1 MAQKSTF
8 VAMAVSIYFQ
18 DIKRPYFV
26 SNQRISSWLDA
37 LARQYGRSVE
47 ELNIVF
53 MSDDELLKINQQFL
67 QHDYYTDIITFDNG
81 TTDKMILGE
90 LYISLDRVRDNAKI
104 MGEKYQSELLRVTA
118 HGVLHL
124 IGYQDKKSEQIV
136 EMRACESEAIS
147 LYLSMNPSLNAE
159 KI

>member
-1 MAQKSTF
+1 
-8 VAMAVSIYFQ
+8 MAVSIYFQ

-37 LARQYGRSVE
+37 LARQYGRSVG

-90 LYISLDRVRDNAKI
+90 LYISLDRVRDNAKT
-104 MGEKYQSELLRVTA
+104 MSEKYQAELLRVVA

-136 EMRACESEAIS
+136 EMRACESDAIS
-147 LYLSMNPSLNAE
+147 LYLSMNSSLKE
-159 KI
+159 KKS

>member
-1 MAQKSTF
+1 
-8 VAMAVSIYFQ
+8 MAVSIYFQ
-18 DIKRPYFV
+18 DVKRPYFV

-81 TTDKMILGE
+81 TTDQLIMGE
-90 LYISLDRVRDNAKI
+90 LYISLDRVRDNAKT
-104 MGEKYQSELLRVTA
+104 MGEKYQLELFRVVA

-124 IGYQDKKSEQIV
+124 IGYQDKKSKQIV
-136 EMRACESEAIS
+136 EMRACESDAIL
-147 LYLSMNPSLNAE
+147 LYLSMNPSLNA
-159 KI
+159 KNI

>member
-1 MAQKSTF
+1 
-8 VAMAVSIYFQ
+8 MAVSIYFQ
-18 DIKRPYFV
+18 DVKRPYFV

-53 MSDDELLKINQQFL
+53 MSDEELLKINQQFL

-81 TTDKMILGE
+81 TTDQLIMGE
-90 LYISLDRVRDNAKI
+90 LYISLDRVRDNAKT
-104 MGEKYQSELLRVTA
+104 MGEKYQLELLRVVA

-136 EMRACESEAIS
+136 EMRACESDAI
-147 LYLSMNPSLNAE
+147 LVYLSMNPSLNA
-159 KI
+159 KNI

>member
-18 DIKRPYFV
+18 DVKRPYFV

-53 MSDDELLKINQQFL
+53 MSDEELLKINQQFL

-81 TTDKMILGE
+81 TTDQLIMGE
-90 LYISLDRVRDNAKI
+90 LYISLDRVRDNAKT
-104 MGEKYQSELLRVTA
+104 MGEKYQLELLRVVA

-136 EMRACESEAIS
+136 EMRACESDAI
-147 LYLSMNPSLNAE
+147 LVYLSMNPSLNA
-159 KI
+159 KNI

>member
-8 VAMAVSIYFQ
+8 VDMAVSIYFQ
-18 DIKRPYFV
+18 DVKRPYFV

-81 TTDKMILGE
+81 TTDKMILG
-90 LYISLDRVRDNAKI
+90 
-104 MGEKYQSELLRVTA
+104 
-118 HGVLHL
+118 
-124 IGYQDKKSEQIV
+124 
-136 EMRACESEAIS
+136 
-147 LYLSMNPSLNAE
+147 
-159 KI
+159 

>member
-8 VAMAVSIYFQ
+8 VDMAVYIYFQ
-18 DIKRPYFV
+18 DVKRPYFV

-37 LARQYGRSVE
+37 LARQYGRSIA
-47 ELNIVF
+47 ELNIIF
-53 MSDDELLKINQQFL
+53 LSDEELLKINQQFL

-81 TTDKMILGE
+81 TTDQTILGE
-90 LYISLDRVRDNAKI
+90 LYISLDRVRDNANI
-104 MGEKYQSELLRVTA
+104 IGEKYQSELLRVVA

-136 EMRACESEAIS
+136 EMRACESDAIS
-147 LYLSMNPSLNAE
+147 LFLSMNSPLREN

>member
-18 DIKRPYFV
+18 DVKRPYFV

-81 TTDKMILGE
+81 TTDQLIMGE
-90 LYISLDRVRDNAKI
+90 LYFSLDRVRDNAKT
-104 MGEKYQSELLRVTA
+104 MGEKYQLELLRVVA

-136 EMRACESEAIS
+136 EMRACESDAIL
-147 LYLSMNPSLNAE
+147 LYLSMNPSLNA
-159 KI
+159 KNI

>member
-1 MAQKSTF
+1 
-8 VAMAVSIYFQ
+8 
-18 DIKRPYFV
+18 
-26 SNQRISSWLDA
+26 
-37 LARQYGRSVE
+37 
-47 ELNIVF
+47 

-81 TTDKMILGE
+81 TTDKMIMGE

-104 MGEKYQSELLRVTA
+104 MGEKYQLEFLRVIA

-136 EMRACESEAIS
+136 EMRACESKLIS
-147 LYLSMNPSLNAE
+147 LYLSMIAPLKE
-159 KI
+159 KKS

>member
-18 DIKRPYFV
+18 DVKRPYFV

-37 LARQYGRSVE
+37 LARQYGRSIA

-53 MSDDELLKINQQFL
+53 MSDEELLKINQQFL

-81 TTDKMILGE
+81 TTDQLIMGE
-90 LYISLDRVRDNAKI
+90 LYISLDRVRDNAKT
-104 MGEKYQSELLRVTA
+104 MGEKYQSELLRVVA

-136 EMRACESEAIS
+136 EMRACESDAIS
-147 LYLSMNPSLNAE
+147 LYLSMNASLKE
-159 KI
+159 KKS

>member
-1 MAQKSTF
+1 
-8 VAMAVSIYFQ
+8 MAVSIYFQ

-90 LYISLDRVRDNAKI
+90 LYISLDRVRDNAKTI
-104 MGEKYQSELLRVTA
+104 GEKYQAELLRVVA

-136 EMRACESEAIS
+136 EMRACESDAIS
-147 LYLSMNPSLNAE
+147 LYLSMNSPLKE
-159 KI
+159 KKS

>member
-8 VAMAVSIYFQ
+8 VAMAVCIYFQ
-18 DIKRPYFV
+18 DVKRPYFV
-26 SNQRISSWLDA
+26 SNQRISSWLHV
-37 LARQYGRSVE
+37 LAGQYGLSVE

-81 TTDKMILGE
+81 TTDKTILGE

-104 MGEKYQSELLRVTA
+104 MSEKYQSELLRVIA
-118 HGVLHL
+118 HGLLHL

-136 EMRACESEAIS
+136 EMRSCESHAIS
-147 LYLSMNPSLNAE
+147 LYLSMNSPL
-159 KI
+159 K

>member
-1 MAQKSTF
+1 
-8 VAMAVSIYFQ
+8 MAVSIYFQ
-18 DIKRPYFV
+18 DVKRPYFV

-81 TTDKMILGE
+81 TTDQLIMGE
-90 LYISLDRVRDNAKI
+90 LYLSLDRVRDNAKT
-104 MGEKYQSELLRVTA
+104 MGEKYQLELLRVVA

-136 EMRACESEAIS
+136 EMRACESDAIL
-147 LYLSMNPSLNAE
+147 LYLSMNPSLNA
-159 KI
+159 KNI